1 MSTLVLK
8 LTDPD
13 AVNVAFSGGKA
24 APLARMALAR
34 FPVPAGF
41 VVTTAVYSNVVAKIS
56 GQIRPLVG
64 GLSAEELPAISE
76 ASEAIGK
83 LFEGLELPEA
93 TLELLRAAYVEL
105 QVGAVAARSSATD
118 EDLAEASFAGL
129 YETYLNLLSFDQF
142 IDAMRK
148 VWASTYSPRA
158 IAYRLANRRPHSD
171 VQMAVLIQEQVAAD
185 AAGVMFTADPLSG
198 GAEYIVNAAFGLGE
212 GVVDGT
218 VESDHFVLEPQSGT
232 ILSSEIVVKSS
243 MIGASVGGGVGRVD
257 APRDRGS
264 EPVLSQDQLADLAG
278 QGRKLVDLFGAPQDV
293 EFALAEGQILLLQ
306 SRPITGLGG
315 GDLVD
320 WEAAVDP
327 KHHWQLDRMSVHV
340 GPVYQLQQDIVESF
354 VRGAKQCFE
363 LTGVQRSQPCVVEFV
378 EGQAYRRALEV
389 PEEVAA
395 ERRQVHSAFCEEF
408 YARGTSNYLENVA
421 PAMGLIIDDLGR
433 LRLAGSKLPVRVEY
447 LASAN
452 DAYGLVMG
460 HLHWCMRGFDERPE
474 WGEIFHELTG
484 EPAQD
489 SLIFLQALP
498 NRSTRLVGRL
508 RGLARI
514 VQDDPELSKIFAE
527 GRYDELESAR
537 LQGQPNLVKFRRRL
551 RSMMRIYGF
560 RTGWSFGSHSGFETP
575 TWNMDPGRPLGIIA
589 SYAEQDL
596 DEMTRRDAEALRER
610 VNATRRVKRKLAA
623 DPAGLAAFNL
633 ELIRAQNE
641 VWLMEDHN
649 HLMEQCTV
657 GHLQEAIHLT
667 GVALV
672 KLGLLDLPKD
682 VLYFSLEELRGV
694 VASGSRAG
702 DLRAMVE
709 ERRFERESRKLLDPP
724 MTLGAPASPSAP
736 RGAPVVEAE
745 PLDPN
750 KIKGTSASGGQATG
764 PARIVT
770 AETPVGRWQR
780 GDVMV
785 AVNVGQ
791 DWTSVFPL
799 LGGLVLDQGAVFQHA
814 ALIAREY
821 RIPAVIRAGDATR
834 RIADGQTITVDG
846 DAGAIYL
853 A

>member
-8 LTDPD
+8 LSDPD
-13 AVNVAFSGGKA
+13 AVNAAFSGGKA
-24 APLARMALAR
+24 APLARMALGR

-41 VVTTAVYSNVVAKIS
+41 VVTTAVYSNAVAKIS

-64 GLSAEELPAISE
+64 GLSAEDLPAIGE

-83 LFEGLELPEA
+83 LFQDLELPAA
-93 TLELLRAAYVEL
+93 TLDLLRAAHVEL
-105 QVGAVAARSSATD
+105 GANAVAARSSATD

-129 YETYLNLLSFDQF
+129 YETYLNLLSFDQLV
-142 IDAMRK
+142 DGLRK
-148 VWASTYSPRA
+148 IWASTYSLRA
-158 IAYRLANRRPHSD
+158 IAYRLANRRPHGD
-171 VQMAVLIQEQVAAD
+171 VQMAVLVQEQVAAD
-185 AAGVMFTADPLSG
+185 AAGVMFTRDPLSG
-198 GAEYIVNAAFGLGE
+198 GAEYIVNAALGLGE

-218 VESDHFVLEPQSGT
+218 VESDHFVLEPKSGA
-232 ILSSEIVVKSS
+232 ILTSEIVAKST
-243 MIGASVGGGVGRVD
+243 MIGASKDGGVGLVD
-257 APRDRGS
+257 APTDRGS
-264 EPVLSQDQLADLAG
+264 EPVLSQDQLTDLAG
-278 QGRKLVDLFGAPQDV
+278 QGRRLVDLFGAPQDV
-293 EFALAEGQILLLQ
+293 EFVVAQGQILLLQ

-315 GDLVD
+315 GDQVD

-327 KHHWQLDRMSVHV
+327 KHHWQLDRMSVHM
-340 GPVYQLQQDIVESF
+340 GPHFRLQQDIVESF

-378 EGQAYRRALEV
+378 QGQAYRRALDL

-395 ERRQVHSAFCEEF
+395 ERRRVHTAFCEELQD
-408 YARGTSNYLENVA
+408 RGTSNYLENVA
-421 PAMGLIIDDLGR
+421 PAMGLIVDDLGR
-433 LRLAGSKLPVRVEY
+433 LRRAGSKLSARVEY
-447 LASAN
+447 LASAI

-460 HLHWCMRGFDERPE
+460 HLHWCMRGFAERPE
-474 WGEIFHELTG
+474 WGEIFHDLTG
-484 EPAQD
+484 EPAED
-489 SLIFLQALP
+489 SLVFLQALP

-508 RGLARI
+508 RGLACI
-514 VQDDPELSKIFAE
+514 VQDDPELSTIFAE
-527 GRYDELESAR
+527 GRYDELKSPR
-537 LQGQPNLVKFRRRL
+537 LQGRPNVVKFRRRL
-551 RSMMRIYGF
+551 QSMMRIYGF

-610 VNATRRVKRKLAA
+610 VNATRRVRRKLAA
-623 DPAGLAAFNL
+623 GPAGLEAFNL
-633 ELIRAQNE
+633 ALIRAQDE

-657 GHLQEAIHLT
+657 GHLQESIYLT
-667 GVALV
+667 GAAMV
-672 KLGLLDLPKD
+672 KLGLLDLRKD
-682 VLYFSLEELRGV
+682 VLYFSLEELRSFARGKTTGDV
-694 VASGSRAG
+694 RAV
-702 DLRAMVE
+702 VE
-709 ERRFERESRKLLDPP
+709 ERRFERETRKLLDPP
-724 MTLGAPASPSAP
+724 MTLGAA
-736 RGAPVVEAE
+736 APVRREAQVAEAE
-745 PLDPN
+745 PVDPD
-750 KIKGTSASGGQATG
+750 KIRGTSASGGKATG

-791 DWTSVFPL
+791 DWTSVSPL

-853 A
+853 G